1 MIRML
6 NDVNSLTSPLSEIRL
21 CKGSKKMVYVANPA
35 PARAPCPLTRV
46 KGSGVG
52 QREGHQR
59 HRDIK
64 MCVSFMDKLKMG
76 KVLRV

>member
-1 MIRML
+1 MRY
-6 NDVNSLTSPLSEIRL
+6 
-21 CKGSKKMVYVANPA
+21 GSAKVVKMVYVASPAPA

-52 QREGHQR
+52 QREGRQR
-59 HRDIK
+59 HRDMK

>member
-1 MIRML
+1 
-6 NDVNSLTSPLSEIRL
+6 
-21 CKGSKKMVYVANPA
+21 MVYVANPA
-35 PARAPCPLTRV
+35 PGRAPCPLTRV

-52 QREGHQR
+52 QREGRQR

>member
-1 MIRML
+1 MRY
-6 NDVNSLTSPLSEIRL
+6 
-21 CKGSKKMVYVANPA
+21 GSAKVVKMVYVANPA

-52 QREGHQR
+52 QREGRQR

-64 MCVSFMDKLKMG
+64 MCVSFMDKQKMG

>member
-6 NDVNSLTSPLSEIRL
+6 NDVNSLTSPHSEIRL
-21 CKGSKKMVYVANPA
+21 CKGSKKWCMWQALP

-64 MCVSFMDKLKMG
+64 TCVSFMDKLKMG